1 MFDRLNRHQQR
12 KAATHQ
18 KLLDAARELIVEQGY
33 NNVDIL
39 DITEAANLSKATF
52 YQHFPNKEECVREL
66 VQQGFDALVHQILG
80 PDQIVMVS
88 PAWITKTLE
97 TVFTWARTNREL
109 LLIMV
114 GGAASSQLNVFGR
127 NYMVEVIEQTVMNK
141 LSLNDHAHRYPPI
154 IQAQVITGVLI
165 QLMGW
170 WLENDTGYSAADM
183 GRMINDILQQGLG
196 PFPANDNT

>member
-1 MFDRLNRHQQR
+1 MSRKLTRHQQR
-12 KAATHQ
+12 KAETHQ
-18 KLLDAARELIVEQGY
+18 KLLDAAREVIVEQGY

-39 DITEAANLSKATF
+39 DITESANLSKATF

-66 VQQGFDALVHQILG
+66 IQQGFDALVHQILG
-80 PDQIVMVS
+80 PEQIVTVS
-88 PAWITKTLE
+88 PAWITETLE
-97 TVFTWARTNREL
+97 TLLTWAHANREL

-127 NYMVEVIEQTVMNK
+127 NYMVEVIERTVMDK
-141 LSLNDHAHRYPPI
+141 FTQHDHTPRYSPT
-154 IQAQVITGVLI
+154 IQAQVITGILI

-183 GRMINDILQQGLG
+183 GQMIHDIIQQGLG
-196 PFPANDNT
+196 SFPTNDRT